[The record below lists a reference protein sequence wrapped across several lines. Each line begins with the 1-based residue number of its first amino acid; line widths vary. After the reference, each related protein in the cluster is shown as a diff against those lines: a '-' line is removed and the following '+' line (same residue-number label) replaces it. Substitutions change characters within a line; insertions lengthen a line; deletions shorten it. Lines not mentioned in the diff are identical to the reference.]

1 MNLLE
6 KMKSDLITAMKEKDK
21 ERLTVLRMVKGA
33 IQLEVIN
40 NKKEENEELLIDVVS
55 KQIKMRKESISEF
68 EKGGRNDL
76 IEATQKEIDI
86 LSEYLPKQLSSEEID
101 AIIDN
106 VFKKVNPTSPKDM
119 GAIMKEATPLLKG
132 KADMK
137 EVSNKIKGRI
147 NSL

>member
-33 IQLEVIN
+33 IQLEVIY

-76 IEATQKEIDI
+76 IEQTQKEIAKKLHISRSYVSRIEKRATTKI
-86 LSEYLPKQLSSEEID
+86 LREFIK
-101 AIIDN
+101 N
-106 VFKKVNPTSPKDM
+106 
-119 GAIMKEATPLLKG
+119 
-132 KADMK
+132 
-137 EVSNKIKGRI
+137 NKNI
-147 NSL
+147 